1 MKVEDLKT
9 LPKDLPVPVDDG
21 AANHLFGMIVHSAPL
36 HSTANRS
43 VDLASVSEKRLV
55 VVYCYPRTGK
65 PGEEPLNGYAAWNR
79 IPGARGCTPQSCAFR
94 DFYSEL
100 QNLGAEVFGLSTQT
114 TAYQQE
120 LVTREHLPFE
130 ILSDADLRFTNRLRL
145 PIFEVEGATLLK
157 RLTFIIHKRRIVK
170 VFYPVFPPDK
180 NAEEVIAWLFKKS
193 KSD

>member
-1 MKVEDLKT
+1 MEDLKT

-21 AANHLFGMIVHSAPL
+21 AANHLSGMIIPSIAL
-36 HSTANRS
+36 SSTANRS
-43 VDLASVSEKRLV
+43 VDLAAVSEERLV

-94 DFYSEL
+94 DFYGEL
-100 QNLGAEVFGLSTQT
+100 QKLGAKVFGLSTQT

-120 LVTREHLPFE
+120 LVEREHLPFE
-130 ILSDADLRFTNRLRL
+130 ILSDAELRFTNALRL
-145 PIFEVEGATLLK
+145 PTFEVEGVALLK
-157 RLTFIIHKRRIVK
+157 RLTFIISERKILK

-180 NAEEVIAWLFKKS
+180 NAEEVIAWLEENKS
-193 KSD
+193 VEI